1 MNLATFANDRLAIV
15 SREPRTYAIHVDESL
30 LTRFGQGWY
39 LDDQKVTRQQAVNLA
54 ASGKIVLRKAP
65 AIRKVFSQALATAKK
80 KGADFSEGPCTSGHS
95 RDQHSYTPRC
105 GGSIAC
111 TVCPC
116 NNYDEHSEVA

>member
-54 ASGKIVLRKAP
+54 ASGKIVLRN
-65 AIRKVFSQALATAKK
+65 
-80 KGADFSEGPCTSGHS
+80 GAYFQNLITRQSVAARSSTSSDTRRPLMSE
-95 RDQHSYTPRC
+95 
-105 GGSIAC
+105 
-111 TVCPC
+111 
-116 NNYDEHSEVA
+116 SE